1 MDNLEKLIYEALL
14 KFPSED
20 IRELVA
26 RETGLTIEQ
35 VSEKM
40 NEAAKTAGISF
51 PSTNFVLNET
61 KSVIEPTDSTDTN
74 TSTSTDTDTDTD
86 TNNKDKN
93 TESSAET
100 DNMDAILKG
109 YLDSNKD
116 GKITYKIGYLPEPA
130 SHYINWSSFG
140 DLLLSDIQFKT
151 KTTKVGTKLT
161 DALKD
166 ENYDK
171 IFAPRFGFTGSTPL
185 LCPFNENEFK
195 TISDLYPLGI
205 MEDYYADDT
214 FVCDGSVVFLYKAP
228 DETK

>member
-1 MDNLEKLIYEALL
+1 MNDLEKLIYEALL

-26 RETGLTIEQ
+26 RETGLTVEQ

-61 KSVIEPTDSTDTN
+61 KSVIEPTKSTDTN
-74 TSTSTDTDTDTD
+74 TNTDTSTE
-86 TNNKDKN
+86 DKN
-93 TESSAET
+93 TESSTET
-100 DNMDAILKG
+100 DDMDTILKG
-109 YLDSNKD
+109 QLDSNKD
-116 GKITYKIGYLPEPA
+116 GKITFEVGYLPEPA

-171 IFAPRFGFTGSTPL
+171 IFAPRFGFAGSTPL
-185 LCPFNENEFK
+185 LCPFNENDFK
-195 TISDLYPLGI
+195 TISDLYKLGI
-205 MEDYYADDT
+205 MENYYADET
-214 FVCDGSVVFLYKAP
+214 FVCDGSVVFLYKAL

>member
-1 MDNLEKLIYEALL
+1 MNDLEKLIYEALQ

-20 IRELVA
+20 IRDLVA
-26 RETGLTIEQ
+26 KETGLTVEQ

-51 PSTNFVLNET
+51 PSTSFVLNET
-61 KSVIEPTDSTDTN
+61 KSVIKPTESTDTN
-74 TSTSTDTDTDTD
+74 TSTDTSTE
-86 TNNKDKN
+86 DKN
-93 TESSAET
+93 TESSTET
-100 DNMDAILKG
+100 DDMDAILKG

-171 IFAPRFGFTGSTPL
+171 IFAPRFGFAGSTPL
-185 LCPFNENEFK
+185 LCPFNENDFK
-195 TISDLYPLGI
+195 TISDLYALGI